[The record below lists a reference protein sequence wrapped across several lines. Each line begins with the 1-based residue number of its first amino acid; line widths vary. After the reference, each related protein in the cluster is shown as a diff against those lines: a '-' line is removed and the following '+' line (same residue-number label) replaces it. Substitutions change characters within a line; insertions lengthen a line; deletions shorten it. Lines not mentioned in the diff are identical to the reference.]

1 MFESILSTIKS
12 TIATA
17 ARAVERVVR
26 KSPWIAPAAILG
38 LFFLL

>member
-1 MFESILSTIKS
+1 MFESILSAIKS

-17 ARAVERVVR
+17 ARTVERVVR
-26 KSPWIAPAAILG
+26 KSPWIVPAAILG